1 MPACAP
7 LPDTGAP
14 PAAKPNI
21 SFSATA
27 VASSLQLEM
36 SSNFAITKIGAV
48 IRLAAEAAP
57 TKAETEASAGYVSL
71 DITAGGTRKFSISQH
86 YESDFTD
93 GLTPADVLIPNTAY
107 KLYLFTPSA
116 IDLEQTTITGGAI
129 KGDTVKISF
138 TTASLPA
145 AGDAVWSEKWTDRQY
160 VASLNEYHFMQ
171 EQTGLQV
178 SYFKLPITLLFLEVS
193 RQPNKDSPTF
203 TTMGTYNNGSVTPG
217 GSFYF
222 DYGSIPGYTS
232 DYAYFIV
239 ADKLSGIRNKAQAT
253 FTDNLGNNTVFQ
265 VSVTRH

>member
-1 MPACAP
+1 M
-7 LPDTGAP
+7 
-14 PAAKPNI
+14 
-21 SFSATA
+21 
-27 VASSLQLEM
+27 ASSLQLEM

-48 IRLAAEAAP
+48 IRLAAETAP
-57 TKAETEASAGYVSL
+57 TKTEAEASAGYVSL
-71 DITAGGTRKFSISQH
+71 EITAGGTRKFSISQH
-86 YESDFTD
+86 YSSDFTD
-93 GLTPADVLIPNTAY
+93 GLTLADVLTPNTAY

-129 KGDTVKISF
+129 KGDTVEISF
-138 TTASLPA
+138 TTTSLPT
-145 AGDAVWSEKWTDRQY
+145 AGDAVWSQKWTDRQF

-193 RQPNKDSPTF
+193 RQLNKDSTTY
-203 TTMGTYNNGSVTPG
+203 TTMATYNITGRLISTPN

-239 ADKLSGIRNKAQAT
+239 ADKLSGIRNKTQTT
-253 FTDNLGNNTVFQ
+253 FTDNFGNNTVFLI
-265 VSVTRH
+265 SVTRY

>member
-1 MPACAP
+1 M
-7 LPDTGAP
+7 
-14 PAAKPNI
+14 
-21 SFSATA
+21 
-27 VASSLQLEM
+27 ASSLQLEM

-57 TKAETEASAGYVSL
+57 TKAQAEANAGYVSL
-71 DITAGGTRKFSISQH
+71 AITAGGTRKFSISQH
-86 YESDFTD
+86 YSSDFTD
-93 GLTPADVLIPNTAY
+93 GLTLADVLTPNTVY

-116 IDLEQTTITGGAI
+116 IDLEQTTITGGKIA
-129 KGDTVKISF
+129 GDTVEISF
-138 TTASLPA
+138 TTANLPT
-145 AGDAVWSEKWTDRQY
+145 AGDAVWNEKWTDRQY

-193 RQPNKDSPTF
+193 RQLNKDST
-203 TTMGTYNNGSVTPG
+203 TYITMGTYNNSGSGLISTPG

-239 ADKLSGIRNKAQAT
+239 ADKLSGMNNQLQTA
-253 FTDNLGNNTVFQ
+253 FTSNVGINTIFLI
-265 VSVTRH
+265 SVTRY